1 MFLIIV
7 SLLIFALGTEE
18 VAKTLIIIV
27 VYKHDTQCQVWI
39 INVVCNFLLQLKRYI
54 SFFKKNRLLC
64 AGKRKDGTKY
74 KKFGESKIIRIN
86 IYQTTNKNLD
96 SAPDLEI

>member
-7 SLLIFALGTEE
+7 SLLIIALGTEE

-27 VYKHDTQCQVWI
+27 VHKPDTQCQVWN

-54 SFFKKNRLLC
+54 SFKKNRFLC

>member
-1 MFLIIV
+1 MSGLEHKRGLELSPAVKKINFFL
-7 SLLIFALGTEE
+7 
-18 VAKTLIIIV
+18 
-27 VYKHDTQCQVWI
+27 
-39 INVVCNFLLQLKRYI
+39 
-54 SFFKKNRLLC
+54 KNRLLC